1 MSLQQ
6 LVAAY
11 PQFHGLASKSGAS
24 IDFIPYFQDI
34 DSKLVTH
41 AYAVPFLSSG
51 LCVAT
56 RRGDGRWFLPGG
68 TVESGETWRQAL
80 ARELQEEI
88 GAVIDALEPFAAYR
102 TGSDEDRIASYAGPM
117 STSRES
123 RAIRMASTASSKSS
137 ISAQRRRQACSQ
149 AERHTSAQSA
159 LSQRRSGGSSRVP
172 TKPTIP

>member
-102 TGSDEDRIASYAGPM
+102 TGSDEGSYRVVCWADVHIAGEPSDPDGVDGIVEVQHLSP
-117 STSRES
+117 E
-123 RAIRMASTASSKSS
+123 TASGLFTGREAHFGPAYL
-137 ISAQRRRQACSQ
+137 IAEEVRRLK
-149 AERHTSAQSA
+149 QSA
-159 LSQRRSGGSSRVP
+159 D
-172 TKPTIP
+172 